1 VAYVARWAEVAS
13 DQYWELAEPVRQLV
27 DERVRN
33 LTEVPDGPS
42 CSFDPHTD
50 HWTATAGDGRL
61 MLVYVFRPE
70 QPWLFILRLVV
81 L

>member
-1 VAYVARWAEVAS
+1 M
-13 DQYWELAEPVRQLV
+13 
-27 DERVRN
+27 RN

-42 CSFDPHTD
+42 CNFDPHTD
-50 HWTATAGDGRL
+50 RWTATAGDGRL